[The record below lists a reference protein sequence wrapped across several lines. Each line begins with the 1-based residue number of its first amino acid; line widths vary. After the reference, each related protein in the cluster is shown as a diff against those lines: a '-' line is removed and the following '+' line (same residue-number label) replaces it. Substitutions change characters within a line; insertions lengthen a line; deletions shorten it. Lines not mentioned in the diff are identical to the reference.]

1 MSNAKTT
8 MGLIP
13 NMVPMKLARIFP
25 VWSLSLLLAVVVQL
39 NSLDAG
45 ASTGAVAV
53 ADAGPDPGTN
63 GSEGSSANVSA
74 STSDNPD
81 ERGVIA
87 TLSPVALDMA
97 EQLEVMP
104 IIKQLELFESQPKL
118 DAATEIERIRLKQ
131 NLTFK
136 ISLAQLQVRD
146 VTAKIEHELAYINR
160 LNGVLQEQRDKAIK
174 LNSIENVVASGGIS
188 QMGNTLSYMT
198 NQVPNNTFQVIASTA
213 TIGLGAWALKKQ
225 QGGAHRMEPDPNMLA
240 QVFNIPPDANSTYAP
255 FVWKYLNRP
264 AVNARQ
270 TRLAALFDYWRKFDV
285 IPKNLNTPQSRRRI
299 AILTNTA
306 INGRATIDVFND
318 RSDLLAD
325 LRSEVFQCDMDLL
338 ELLCGVERFFR

>member
-1 MSNAKTT
+1 MSKQTITLKLFFLIAFVVHMNA
-8 MGLIP
+8 
-13 NMVPMKLARIFP
+13 
-25 VWSLSLLLAVVVQL
+25 LSAF
-39 NSLDAG
+39 AG
-45 ASTGAVAV
+45 EVSS
-53 ADAGPDPGTN
+53 DKPDPDTML
-63 GSEGSSANVSA
+63 S
-74 STSDNPD
+74 
-81 ERGVIA
+81 
-87 TLSPVALDMA
+87 TLSPVARDMA
-97 EQLEVMP
+97 EQLEIIP
-104 IIKQLELFESQPKL
+104 ILRQLESYESQPKL
-118 DAATEIERIRLKQ
+118 DPSSEIERIKLKQ

-136 ISLAQLQVRD
+136 ISVAQLQVRD

-160 LNGVLQEQRDKAIK
+160 LNGVLQDQRDKAIK

-225 QGGAHRMEPDPNMLA
+225 QGGAHKMEPDPNMLA
-240 QVFNIPPDANSTYAP
+240 QIFNIPPDRNSTYAP

-270 TRLAALFDYWRKFDV
+270 TRLAALFDYWKKFDV

-306 INGRATIDVFND
+306 SNGRATIDVFND

-325 LRSEVFQCDMDLL
+325 LRSEVFQCDTDLL
-338 ELLCGVERFFR
+338 ELMCGIEHLFN

>member
-1 MSNAKTT
+1 
-8 MGLIP
+8 
-13 NMVPMKLARIFP
+13 MVPMKSARIFP
-25 VWSLSLLLAVVVQL
+25 VWSLSLLLAIVVQL

-45 ASTGAVAV
+45 ASAGAGAGAGAV
-53 ADAGPDPGTN
+53 ADAGPGPGTD
-63 GSEGSSANVSA
+63 GSEGSGANVSA
-74 STSDNPD
+74 STIDNPD

-225 QGGAHRMEPDPNMLA
+225 QGGAHKMEPDPNMLA

-255 FVWKYLNRP
+255 FVWNYLNRP

-306 INGRATIDVFND
+306 LNGRATIDVFND

-325 LRSEVFQCDMDLL
+325 LRSEVFQCDTDLL

>member
-1 MSNAKTT
+1 MW
-8 MGLIP
+8 LIP
-13 NMVPMKLARIFP
+13 IVVPMKSAKIFP
-25 VWSLSLLLAVVVQL
+25 AWSLSLLFAFVVQL
-39 NSLDAG
+39 NSLDAC
-45 ASTGAVAV
+45 ASTGAS
-53 ADAGPDPGTN
+53 AGANASAGSGPGPGAGTTTNEDPG
-63 GSEGSSANVSA
+63 ANVSA
-74 STSDNPD
+74 STSNNSD
-81 ERGVIA
+81 EASVIA
-87 TLSPVALDMA
+87 TLSPVARDMA

-104 IIKQLELFESQPKL
+104 IIKQLELYESQPKI
-118 DAATEIERIRLKQ
+118 DAATEIERIKLKQ

-188 QMGNTLSYMT
+188 QMGNSLSYMA

-225 QGGAHRMEPDPNMLA
+225 QGGAHKMEPDPNMLA

-285 IPKNLNTPQSRRRI
+285 IPNNLNTPQSRRRI

-306 INGRATIDVFND
+306 LNGRATIDVFND

-325 LRSEVFQCDMDLL
+325 LRSEVFQCDTDLL
-338 ELLCGVERFFR
+338 ELLCGIERFFR